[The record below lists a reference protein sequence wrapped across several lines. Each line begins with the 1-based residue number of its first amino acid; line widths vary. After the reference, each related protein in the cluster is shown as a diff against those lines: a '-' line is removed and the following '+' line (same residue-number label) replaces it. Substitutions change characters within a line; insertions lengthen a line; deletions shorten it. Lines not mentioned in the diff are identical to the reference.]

1 MARSKE
7 EWDVPS
13 ASAGGDTDHL
23 AQEKSG
29 TREASVPQRAG
40 LPQRCERA
48 AQAAGAEVMQRERR
62 PRLALFRGPQLEG
75 PRRRGRGGGGG
86 SGRSLE
92 CSNVTD
98 GPQLSQRLEGRHKSR
113 NSKGCLPVVVVGG
126 YNGASWVYNLGLQSY
141 VLPCFSG
148 RVGRLQLVGKGAVWK
163 PVDPS
168 RCLP

>member
-40 LPQRCERA
+40 LPQRRERA

-86 SGRSLE
+86 SWRSLE
-92 CSNVTD
+92 CSNSTE
-98 GPQLSQRLEGRHKSR
+98 GPRLSQRLEGRHKSR

-126 YNGASWVYNLGLQSY
+126 
-141 VLPCFSG
+141 
-148 RVGRLQLVGKGAVWK
+148 
-163 PVDPS
+163 
-168 RCLP
+168 